1 MADLADVENV
11 VQTIVASTIYPNGTA
26 QPSAIIVNSASVNCR
41 VVTGWPLP
49 DNLDADLAAGV
60 VTVSVHAQ
68 PGLEKNT
75 TRYPTDWY
83 LQQATTPTLTAT
95 VSGSTITIGGSITAG
110 HFVTAVVGNAAFS
123 YAAQEN
129 DTLDTVATAL
139 AALIDANTA
148 ASASGAVITVAPT
161 NNGVLIARVGAPQ
174 ISARELERT
183 DQRVLV
189 TVWAPSNAA
198 RVATARLIR
207 PILAK
212 TDVLT
217 YPDNTCGR
225 FKYEMSAD
233 IDRSG
238 KQSALCRDMF
248 YWAEYPVVETMVSY
262 PLTAPVTGIEIDGW
276 TSPDFTPLPWNSF
289 TAADTVT
296 S

>member
-1 MADLADVENV
+1 MADLADVENAV
-11 VQTIVASTIYPNGTA
+11 EAIVNSTIYPNGTS
-26 QPSAIIVNSASVNCR
+26 QPSAIVVGGASLNCR

-49 DNLDADLAAGV
+49 ANLDPDLAAGV

-68 PGLEKNT
+68 PGLERNT

-83 LQQATTPTLTAT
+83 LQQGTTPTLTAT
-95 VSGSTITIGGSITAG
+95 VSGQTITIGGSVTAG
-110 HFVTAVVGNAAFS
+110 HFVTAIVGNAAFS
-123 YAAQEN
+123 YAAQAN
-129 DTLDTVATAL
+129 DTLATVATAL
-139 AALIDANTA
+139 AALINAKTP
-148 ASASGAVITVAPT
+148 ASASGNVITTAPT
-161 NNGVLIARVGAPQ
+161 NSGVLIARVGAPN

-189 TVWAPSNAA
+189 TVWASTNAA
-198 RVATARLIR
+198 RVAASRLIR

-212 TDVLT
+212 TDLLT

-238 KQSALCRDMF
+238 KQSALCRDMY
-248 YWAEYPVVETMVSY
+248 YWAEYPVVETMTSY
-262 PLTAPVTGIEIDGW
+262 PITAPVTGIEVDGW
-276 TSPDFTPLPWNSF
+276 TSPDFTPLPWDSF
-289 TAADTVT
+289 TAADTVV